1 MLIIYSYWSKAH
13 LIYYIHSLYAHSS
26 IKYYEKDW
34 QTILKFVEA
43 WKPCIQSVGD
53 ISQAVL
59 CCNKRPDNFMYED
72 LFYPQQNVKEK

>member
-1 MLIIYSYWSKAH
+1 MYKLAVNPKG
-13 LIYYIHSLYAHSS
+13 
-26 IKYYEKDW
+26 EDW